1 VFVAFLA
8 LDTRRVEQ
16 RRLDCLPCLRVPYLD
31 ANGHWVFDA
40 LDSEDEADANLGQSS
55 WDEEPDAYFAPQPLL
70 GGEREGGGGGGRRR
84 GGAGRRPA
92 GIHGALHEQR
102 VSLGGLVQA
111 YMEKVHA
118 PLLMNPLVQAV
129 VVGVFVTGGAWRR
142 TGRRRRRAA
151 RARTRDFLHPQQPAP
166 RLGSPPASRF

>member
-40 LDSEDEADANLGQSS
+40 LDSDDEGDANLGQSS
-55 WDEEPDAYFAPQPLL
+55 WDEEGDAYFAPQPLL
-70 GGEREGGGGGGRRR
+70 GGERDGGGGGGGRRR
-84 GGAGRRPA
+84 GRVGAPP

-102 VSLGGLVQA
+102 LSLGGLVQS

-118 PLLMNPLVQAV
+118 PLLLNPLVQAV
-129 VVGVFVTGGAWRR
+129 VVALFVTGAR
-142 TGRRRRRAA
+142 GRRGCFFRGG
-151 RARTRDFLHPQQPAP
+151 L
-166 RLGSPPASRF
+166 RLGRRQRWQQLGGQPLQGGSSS